1 MKKIFLL
8 LTILLSLGEIK
19 AAVYGDVNSDGVVTA
34 ADVTAIYDVLLGN
47 DYTFEATADVNNDNA
62 VTAADIT
69 EVYDILLG
77 NVTPEPK
84 RGNIYICD
92 NAGWGDMALY
102 AWPDQGLNAW
112 PGIHHSGTTDKD
124 GKTYYRFDLSDGYYS
139 RTLNYIA
146 NNYAAVNGGTSRQ
159 LDLMSDYTMGEND
172 IYLTISGSAGNYSYV
187 VDDDGTPPP
196 VVYLHSELGWDDYC
210 LYLWKNAA
218 PVSAS
223 WPGEHYTST
232 KTIDNEL
239 WYVFELP
246 KVYYT
251 TSGTNWILNNNNNGK
266 QYDLMQNFD
275 YNQDIYVRVA
285 ADGAYTVQSTSGSG
299 QSGGDVVVPTNVR
312 PLDVSNTTALTSKN
326 RVIYE
331 MNVGSFTSAGTF
343 TAAQAKLGD
352 LRSLGIDIVWLMPIY
367 PRGGGINSPY
377 AATNFKATNSSYG
390 TIAQLKSFVDRA
402 HELGMEVILDWV
414 PNHTATNAV
423 WVTEHPEYYTTQN
436 GEMVHPN
443 NYGDV
448 YQLNYDNPDLCEAMN
463 DCLRFWIDQAG
474 VDGYRC
480 DYVSSPSIPG
490 SYWASTIPML
500 RNYAA
505 GKTLTMVAEADIVR
519 DANKLLNVGF
529 DYDYAW
535 NFQSGKLERFGPN
548 GTSATTLQ
556 GYCQSFINESQG
568 RSFDRMTYLTNHDQN
583 YNDGGKTLQKM
594 YGANKY
600 AFTTLYFTI
609 YGMPLLYNGQEVG
622 NDQILDYFHDTKINW
637 NSTDAKMQ
645 NTIATLMA
653 LRHTQAA
660 LANGTTTTFLTSNN
674 ANVLAYTKTSGNST
688 VLVLMNLGNLDNTAT
703 VSGIPAGDYTQWL
716 DSSTIAAGTT
726 QSDVTLTA
734 SSTFALDAKGYRVF
748 VKQ

>member
-1 MKKIFLL
+1 MKKIFLIL
-8 LTILLSLGEIK
+8 AVLLSFGTMK
-19 AAVYGDVNSDGVVTA
+19 AAVFGDVNGDG
-34 ADVTAIYDVLLGN
+34 I
-47 DYTFEATADVNNDNA
+47 

-69 EVYDILLG
+69 AIYDLLLGSNNSSNINADVNGDNVVTAADITFVYDILLG
-77 NVTPEPK
+77 NISPEPK
-84 RGNIYICD
+84 RGKIYICD
-92 NAGWGDMALY
+92 NASWGDMALY
-102 AWPDQGLNAW
+102 AWPDQGLNGW
-112 PGIHHSGTTDKD
+112 PGIHYSGTTEKD
-124 GKTYYRFDLSDGYYS
+124 GKTYYRFDLSDGYYG
-139 RTLNYIA
+139 RALNYIA
-146 NNYAAVNGGTSRQ
+146 NNYAAVNGGTNRQ
-159 LDLMSDYTMGEND
+159 LDLMSDHTMGEND

-196 VVYLHSELGWDDYC
+196 VVYLHSELGWSDY
-210 LYLWKNAA
+210 YFYVWKNAA

-232 KTIDNEL
+232 KTIDDEL
-239 WYVFELP
+239 WYTFEMP

-251 TSGTNWILNNNNNGK
+251 TSGTNWILNNNNGK
-266 QYDLMQNFD
+266 QYNLMQDFG
-275 YNQDIYVRVA
+275 YNKDIFIRVS
-285 ADGAYTVQSTSGSG
+285 ADGSYTVADASSQPT
-299 QSGGDVVVPTNVR
+299 GDVVTPGEAQ
-312 PLDVSNTTALTSKN
+312 PLDVTNTTALNSKH

-343 TAAQAKLGD
+343 AAAQAKLGE
-352 LRSLGIDIVWLMPIY
+352 LRSLGIDILWLMPIY

-377 AATNFKATNSSYG
+377 AATNFKATNPSYG
-390 TIAQLKSFVDRA
+390 SIAQLKNLVDHA

-436 GEMVHPN
+436 GQMVHPN

-448 YQLNYDNPDLCEAMN
+448 YELNYNNASLCEAMN

-480 DYVSSPSIPG
+480 DYVSSPSIPA

-500 RNYAA
+500 RNYAG
-505 GKTLTMVAEADIVR
+505 GKTITMVAEADIVH
-519 DANKLLNVGF
+519 DANKLMNVGF

-535 NFQSGKLERFGPN
+535 NFQGSKLERFGPN

-568 RSFDRMTYLTNHDQN
+568 KSFDRMTYLTNHDLN

-600 AFTTLYFTI
+600 AFTALYFTI

-637 NSTDAKMQ
+637 NSTDAKMK
-645 NTIATLMA
+645 NTIATLVA
-653 LRHTQAA
+653 LRHTQPA
-660 LANGTTTTFLTSNN
+660 LANGTATTFLTSSNG
-674 ANVLAYTKTSGNST
+674 NVMAYTKTSGNNT
-688 VLVLMNLGNLDNTAT
+688 LLVLMNLGNTDASAT
-703 VSGIPAGDYTQWL
+703 ISGIAAGEYAMWL
-716 DSSTIAAGTT
+716 DSSTIASGTT
-726 QSDVTLTA
+726 QSDVILNA
-734 SSTFALDAKGYRVF
+734 SSTFNLDAKGYRVF
-748 VKQ
+748 VKK

>member
-8 LTILLSLGEIK
+8 LAAFLSFGMMK
-19 AAVYGDVNSDGVVTA
+19 AAVYGDVNCDGEVTA
-34 ADVTAIYDVLLGN
+34 ADVTAIYDVLLGT
-47 DYTFEATADVNNDNA
+47 DDTYAVTADVNEDHA
-62 VTAADIT
+62 VTAADVT
-69 EVYDILLG
+69 YVYDVLLG

-84 RGNIYICD
+84 RGKIYICD

-102 AWPDQGLNAW
+102 AWPEQGLSAW
-112 PGIHHSGTTDKD
+112 PGIHHNGTTEKD
-124 GKTYYRFDLSDGYYS
+124 GKTYYRFDLSDGYYG
-139 RTLNYIA
+139 RALNYIV

-159 LDLMSDYTMGEND
+159 LDLMGDCTMGEND

-187 VDDDGTPPP
+187 IDDDGTPPP
-196 VVYLHSELGWDDYC
+196 VVYLKSELDWNDYC
-210 LYLWKNAA
+210 LYVWKNAA

-223 WPGEHYTST
+223 WPGEHYTFT
-232 KTIDNEL
+232 KTIDGEL

-246 KVYYT
+246 KVYNT

-266 QYDLMQNFD
+266 QYDLMQNFS
-275 YNQDIYVRVA
+275 YSQDIYVQVA
-285 ADGAYTVQSTSGSG
+285 ADGAYSVSSTSGGG
-299 QSGGDVVVPTNVR
+299 QSGGDVVTPNNVR

-343 TAAQAKLGD
+343 AAAQAKLGD

-377 AATNFKATNSSYG
+377 AATNFKATNPSYG
-390 TIAQLKSFVDRA
+390 TIAQLKNFVDRA

-448 YQLNYDNPDLCEAMN
+448 YQLNYNNAALCEAMN

-480 DYVSSPSIPG
+480 DYVSSPAIPG

-500 RNYAA
+500 RNYASD
-505 GKTLTMVAEADIVR
+505 KTITMVAEADIVH

-548 GTSATTLQ
+548 GTSASTLQ
-556 GYCQSFINESQG
+556 GYCESFISESQG

-583 YNDGGKTLQKM
+583 FNDGGKTLQKM

-622 NDQILDYFHDTKINW
+622 NDQIIDYFHDTKINW
-637 NSTDAKMQ
+637 SSTDAKMQ

-653 LRHTQAA
+653 LRHTQPA
-660 LANGTTTTFLTSNN
+660 LANGTTTSFLTSNN
-674 ANVLAYTKTSGNST
+674 ANVLAYTKMSGNST
-688 VLVLMNLGNLDNTAT
+688 VLVLLNLGTLDVTAT
-703 VSGIPAGDYTQWL
+703 ISGIAAGDYTQWL

-726 QSDVTLTA
+726 QSDVTLLAT
-734 SSTFALDAKGYRVF
+734 STFAIDAKGYRVF

>member
-1 MKKIFLL
+1 MKKIILL
-8 LTILLSLGEIK
+8 LAFIACISTAS
-19 AAVYGDVNSDGVVTA
+19 ANVYGDVNGDGKVTA
-34 ADVTAIYDVLLGN
+34 TDVTAIYNVLLGTDN
-47 DYTFEATADVNNDNA
+47 TYAATADVNGDHS
-62 VTAADIT
+62 VTSVDVTI
-69 EVYDILLG
+69 VYDILLNG
-77 NVTPEPK
+77 STPQPK
-84 RGNIYICD
+84 RGKIYICD
-92 NAGWGDMALY
+92 NANWGDMALY
-102 AWPDQGLNAW
+102 AWPDQGLSTW
-112 PGIHHSGTTDKD
+112 PGIHHNGTVSRE
-124 GKTYYRFDLSDGYYS
+124 GKNYYEFDLTDGYYS
-139 RTLNYIA
+139 RALNYIA

-187 VDDDGTPPP
+187 IDDDGTPPP
-196 VVYLHSELGWDDYC
+196 VVYLHSDLGWNDYY
-210 LYLWKNAA
+210 LYVWKNAA

-232 KTIDNEL
+232 KTIDGEL
-239 WYVFELP
+239 WYAYELQ

-251 TSGTNWILNNNNNGK
+251 TNGTNWILNNNSGS
-266 QYDLMQNFD
+266 QYDLMQGFA
-275 YNQDIYVRVA
+275 YSQDIYVRVS
-285 ADGAYTVQSTSGSG
+285 ADGSYTVSDASSQPT
-299 QSGGDVVVPTNVR
+299 GDVVTPGESR
-312 PLDVSNTTALTSKN
+312 PLDVTNTTALSREN

-343 TAAQAKLGD
+343 AAAQAKLGD
-352 LRSLGIDIVWLMPIY
+352 LRSLGIDILWLMPIY

-377 AATNFKATNSSYG
+377 AATNFKATNPSYG
-390 TIAQLKSFVDRA
+390 SIVQLKNLVDRA

-448 YQLNYDNPDLCEAMN
+448 YQLNYNNAALCEAMN
-463 DCLRFWIDQAG
+463 DCMRFWIDQAG

-490 SYWASTIPML
+490 SYWANTIPML
-500 RNYAA
+500 RNYAT
-505 GKTLTMVAEADIVR
+505 GKTITMVAEADIVH
-519 DANKLLNVGF
+519 DANKLMNVGF

-556 GYCQSFINESQG
+556 GYCQSFVNESQG
-568 RSFDRMTYLTNHDQN
+568 KSFDRMTYLTNHDLN
-583 YNDGGKTLQKM
+583 FNDGGKTLQSM

-600 AFTTLYFTI
+600 ALTTLFFTI

-637 NSTDAKMQ
+637 NSTDAKMK
-645 NTIATLMA
+645 NTIATLVA
-653 LRHTQAA
+653 LRHTQPA
-660 LANGTTTTFLTSNN
+660 LANGTTNNFLTSNN
-674 ANVLAYTKTSGNST
+674 GNVMAFAKTSGNNT
-688 VLVLMNLGNLDNTAT
+688 VLVLLNVGNVDASAT
-703 VSGIPAGDYTQWL
+703 ISGIDAGDYTMWL
-716 DSSTIAAGTT
+716 DSSTIATGTT
-726 QSDVTLTA
+726 QSDVTLA
-734 SSTFALDAKGYRVF
+734 AASTFTLDAKGYRVF
-748 VKQ
+748 VKKGL

>member
-1 MKKIFLL
+1 MKKFI
-8 LTILLSLGEIK
+8 ILFVAISSMAMMK
-19 AAVYGDVNSDGVVTA
+19 AAVYGDVNGDGVVTASDVTAIYDLLLGNNNTYAATADVNGDHVVTA
-34 ADVTAIYDVLLGN
+34 ADVTLI
-47 DYTFEATADVNNDNA
+47 
-62 VTAADIT
+62 
-69 EVYDILLG
+69 YDILLG
-77 NVTPEPK
+77 NVTPEPT
-84 RGNIYICD
+84 RGKIFICD

-102 AWPDQGLNAW
+102 AWPEQGLNGW
-112 PGIHHSGTTDKD
+112 PGIHHSGTAEKD
-124 GKTYYRFDLSDGYYS
+124 GKTYYRFELSDGYYS
-139 RTLNYIA
+139 RALNYIA

-159 LDLMSDYTMGEND
+159 LDLMSDFTMGQND
-172 IYLTISGSAGNYSYV
+172 LYLTISGSAGSYSYV

-210 LYLWKNAA
+210 LYVWKNAA

-232 KTIDNEL
+232 KTIDGEL
-239 WYVFELP
+239 WHVFELP

-266 QYDLMQNFD
+266 QYDLMQDFS
-275 YNQDIYVRVA
+275 YNKDVFIRVS
-285 ADGAYTVQSTSGSG
+285 ADGSYTVSDASSQPT
-299 QSGGDVVVPTNVR
+299 GDVVTPGEAQ
-312 PLDVSNTTALTSKN
+312 PLDVANTTALTSKN

-343 TAAQAKLGD
+343 AAAQAKLGD
-352 LRSLGIDIVWLMPIY
+352 LRSLGIDILWLMPIY

-377 AATNFKATNSSYG
+377 AATNFKATNPSYG
-390 TIAQLKSFVDRA
+390 SIAQLKSLVDRA

-436 GEMVHPN
+436 GQMVHPN

-448 YQLNYDNPDLCEAMN
+448 YELNYNNAALCEAMN
-463 DCLRFWIDQAG
+463 DCLRFWIDQVG

-500 RNYAA
+500 RNYAG
-505 GKTLTMVAEADIVR
+505 GKSITMVAEADIVH

-535 NFQSGKLERFGPN
+535 NFQGSKLERFGPN

-568 RSFDRMTYLTNHDQN
+568 KSFDRMTYLTNHDLN

-637 NSTDAKMQ
+637 NSTDAKMK
-645 NTIATLMA
+645 NTIAALMA
-653 LRHTQAA
+653 LRHTQPA
-660 LANGTTTTFLTSNN
+660 LANGTAATFLNSTNG
-674 ANVLAYTKTSGNST
+674 NVMAYTKTGGNNT
-688 VLVLMNLGNLDNTAT
+688 VLVIMNLGNTDATAT
-703 VSGIPAGDYTQWL
+703 ISGLAAGEYVMWL
-716 DSSTIAAGTT
+716 DSSTIASGTT
-726 QSDVTLTA
+726 QSDVTITA
-734 SSTFALDAKGYRVF
+734 TSTFAIDAKGYRVF
-748 VKQ
+748 VKK